1 MNEAPNTLDP
11 DAAPIFIV
19 GTGRSGTTLLRLML
33 NAHPRIH
40 LTHEASFYVGRQ
52 FIPRRFSA
60 SDWLELYFQSFSF
73 AWLLIHPDE
82 IREDLAKTHPEGAP
96 REAFPDAYR
105 SIMRAKAAH
114 YDRPR
119 YGDKTPFHAS
129 YVGQILKDFPD
140 ARIIH
145 ILRDPRP
152 TILSLRD
159 MPWAPRSWILNNRY
173 LHRLAKDIAPHRSQ
187 IHEVRL
193 EDLLAEP
200 EREMRAILEFVDE
213 PWDERVLDH
222 TQHAP
227 LEDVPPFPWLLTATK
242 ARGSTPKR
250 DWRERIPPAW
260 IRQIEKRNAVYFDTY
275 GYERAV
281 LEEEPSFFAR
291 MRAVFADMPQTRR
304 FLSRFIPLARK
315 LGSTNPPSVEEA
327 QRRLLDLNPEAW
339 ELYPDFEMPAR
350 PEVERR

>member
-1 MNEAPNTLDP
+1 MSPNP
-11 DAAPIFIV
+11 DDAPIFVV

-33 NAHPRIH
+33 NAHPNIY

-52 FIPRRFSA
+52 FVPRRFSA

-82 IREDLAKTHPEGAP
+82 VREDLARTHPGGAP
-96 REAFPDAYR
+96 RSAFPDAYR

-114 YDRPR
+114 YSKPR

-129 YVGQILKDFPD
+129 YVGLMLREFPD
-140 ARIIH
+140 ARVIH
-145 ILRDPRP
+145 ITRDPRP

-173 LHRLAKDIAPHRSQ
+173 LHRLTKDIAAHREK

-193 EDLLAEP
+193 EDLLADP
-200 EREMRAILEFVDE
+200 EREMRTMLEFVDE

-222 TQHAP
+222 TRHAP
-227 LEDVPPFPWLLTATK
+227 LDDVPPFPWLLTATK
-242 ARGSTPKR
+242 PRGSTPRR

-260 IRQIEKRNAVYFDTY
+260 IRQIEKLNAPYFDNY

-281 LEEEPSFFAR
+281 LEHEPSFLER
-291 MRAVFADMPQTRR
+291 MRAVFGDLPQARR
-304 FLSRFIPLARK
+304 FLVRFIPLARK
-315 LGSTNPPSVEEA
+315 LGSTRPLSMEEA

-339 ELYPDFEMPAR
+339 ASYPGFELPAR
-350 PEVERR
+350 PKVERR

>member
-1 MNEAPNTLDP
+1 MSPNP
-11 DAAPIFIV
+11 DDAPIFVV

-52 FIPRRFSA
+52 FLPRRFTA
-60 SDWLELYFQSFSF
+60 SDWLELYFKSFSF

-82 IREDLAKTHPEGAP
+82 VREDLAKTHPDGAP
-96 REAFPDAYR
+96 KDAFPDAYR

-114 YDRPR
+114 YSRPR

-129 YVGQILKDFPD
+129 YVGKMLSEFPD
-140 ARIIH
+140 ARVIH

-173 LHRLAKDIAPHRSQ
+173 LHRLAKELAPHRDK

-193 EDLLAEP
+193 EDLLADTEH
-200 EREMRAILEFVDE
+200 EMRAILEFVDE
-213 PWDERVLDH
+213 PWDERVLKH
-222 TQHAP
+222 TEHAP
-227 LEDVPPFPWLLTATK
+227 LDDVPPFPWLLTATK
-242 ARGSTPKR
+242 ERGSTPKR
-250 DWRERIPPAW
+250 DWRERIPAAW
-260 IRQIEKRNAVYFDTY
+260 IRQIEKRNAIYFDNY
-275 GYERAV
+275 GYERAT
-281 LEEEPSFFAR
+281 LEEEPSFFDR
-291 MRAVFADMPQTRR
+291 MRAVFADMPEARR
-304 FLSRFIPLARK
+304 FLARFIPLARK
-315 LGSTNPPSVEEA
+315 LGSTSPPSVAEA
-327 QRRLLDLNPEAW
+327 QRRLLDLNPGAW
-339 ELYPDFEMPAR
+339 ELYPDLVMPER

>member
-1 MNEAPNTLDP
+1 MSPSSDS
-11 DAAPIFIV
+11 APIFVV

-33 NAHPRIH
+33 NAHPNIY

-60 SDWLELYFQSFSF
+60 SDWLELYFKSFSF

-82 IREDLAKTHPEGAP
+82 VREDLAKVHPDGAP
-96 REAFPDAYR
+96 RAALPDTYR

-114 YDRPR
+114 YSEPR

-159 MPWAPRSWILNNRY
+159 MPWATRSWLLNNRY
-173 LHRLAKDIAPHRSQ
+173 LRRLTKEIAPHRDK

-193 EDLLAEP
+193 EDLLSNAEH
-200 EREMRAILEFVDE
+200 EMRAILDFVGE
-213 PWDERVLDH
+213 PFDERVLEH
-222 TQHAP
+222 TEHAP
-227 LEDVPPFPWLLTATK
+227 LDDIPPFPWLLTATK
-242 ARGSTPKR
+242 KRGSTPKR
-250 DWRERIPPAW
+250 KWQERIPAAW
-260 IRQIEKRNAVYFDTY
+260 IRQIEKRNAAYLDTY
-275 GYERAV
+275 GYERAELDV
-281 LEEEPSFFAR
+281 EPSFFDR
-291 MRAVFADMPQTRR
+291 MRAVLADIPQAHR
-304 FLSRFIPLARK
+304 FLRRFIPLARK
-315 LGSTNPPSVEEA
+315 LGSTNPPSMEEA
-327 QRRLLDLNPEAW
+327 QRRLLDLNPEAMALYLDL
-339 ELYPDFEMPAR
+339 ELPER
-350 PEVERR
+350 PQVEHR

>member
-1 MNEAPNTLDP
+1 
-11 DAAPIFIV
+11 
-19 GTGRSGTTLLRLML
+19 ML

-173 LHRLAKDIAPHRSQ
+173 LHRLAKDIAPHRSH

-200 EREMRAILEFVDE
+200 EREMRAILEFVNE

-227 LEDVPPFPWLLTATK
+227 LDDVPPFPWLLTATK

-260 IRQIEKRNAVYFDTY
+260 IRQIEKRNAIYFDHY
-275 GYERAV
+275 GYERAT
-281 LEEEPSFFAR
+281 LETEPTRLAR
-291 MRAVFADMPQTRR
+291 TRAILNDLPQARR
-304 FLSRFIPLARK
+304 FLTRFIPLARK
-315 LGSTNPPSVEEA
+315 LGSTTPPPVAEA
-327 QRRLLDLNPEAW
+327 QRR
-339 ELYPDFEMPAR
+339 AR
-350 PEVERR
+350 EWDAAHPREP